1 MKFTK
6 LFFIIQRTQSRTTEV
21 RAQDEPPN
29 RMFQPLIKKSSSF
42 ASLQTPNSDHQINR
56 SSALQFIDI
65 LTLLQNNI
73 QVNDLPIH
81 CVRTT
86 CTPKERVRNENEV
99 QNAMTG
105 SDGALTNTSLNPV
118 IDTRSQSIAQSV
130 DGFFHRS

>member
-6 LFFIIQRTQSRTTEV
+6 LFIIQRTQSRTAEV

-29 RMFQPLIKKSSSF
+29 RMFQPLIKKSFGF
-42 ASLQTPNSDHQINR
+42 ASLQTPNSDHQING
-56 SSALQFIDI
+56 SPAFQFIDI
-65 LTLLQNNI
+65 LTLLQNNV
-73 QVNDLPIH
+73 QVNDLPLH

-99 QNAMTG
+99 QNPMTG

-118 IDTRSQSIAQSV
+118 IDTRS
-130 DGFFHRS
+130 